1 MKKKLEYYVKNI
13 KNDNIDFNIYL
24 FHLDAEDKSFNNK
37 IINNSKVLKD
47 ISIDG
52 MLLNKLSFFILF
64 VLIIIF
70 YYLIKYNIIEIK

>member
-1 MKKKLEYYVKNI
+1 MEYYVKNI